1 MRWDAIVI
9 GAGPAGSA
17 AARALAAGGARVLLV
32 DRAGFPR
39 DKPCGG
45 SISVQASSWL
55 PGPLADR
62 VPAVSIVGADLCWS
76 RCWTIGM
83 DAPGVG
89 WIVRRSDFDAWLLE
103 GAVRAGAEF
112 RPRTLPVELQTA
124 PHGLRIRLGNGWE
137 ETERLIGA
145 DGAASW
151 TARRIGARPLAV
163 GWGIEAVLP
172 GDLARR
178 PLFDF
183 SRGERGYAWAFPRP
197 GGTSVGVCSMRRSG
211 IGRELERFLESNRF
225 PAPPDPPRLWMAPLG
240 TSGVEGMGGRVLLA
254 GDAAGAVDPFLGEGI
269 RYALRSGARAA
280 RSVLEGGGYGDW
292 FGRELV
298 PEFRASARMRGLF
311 YALSPALLERLL
323 AHPRVRKG
331 FARILSGE
339 RTYRGAAP
347 AVRKIFSLLRPGIS
361 RV

>member
-1 MRWDAIVI
+1 
-9 GAGPAGSA
+9 
-17 AARALAAGGARVLLV
+17 
-32 DRAGFPR
+32 
-39 DKPCGG
+39 
-45 SISVQASSWL
+45 
-55 PGPLADR
+55 
-62 VPAVSIVGADLCWS
+62 
-76 RCWTIGM
+76 
-83 DAPGVG
+83 
-89 WIVRRSDFDAWLLE
+89 
-103 GAVRAGAEF
+103 
-112 RPRTLPVELQTA
+112 
-124 PHGLRIRLGNGWE
+124 
-137 ETERLIGA
+137 
-145 DGAASW
+145 
-151 TARRIGARPLAV
+151 
-163 GWGIEAVLP
+163 
-172 GDLARR
+172 
-178 PLFDF
+178 
-183 SRGERGYAWAFPRP
+183 
-197 GGTSVGVCSMRRSG
+197 
-211 IGRELERFLESNRF
+211 
-225 PAPPDPPRLWMAPLG
+225 MAPLG